1 MKSYGG
7 DTLANT
13 KSAIKRVNVSS
24 KKQLLNT
31 SKRSALRKLV
41 RSAQA
46 SIENNSPD
54 KNDVILKTIKAID
67 QAASDG
73 VIHKNKAARDKSRF
87 AKQLS

>member
-41 RSAQA
+41 KALRHPLR
-46 SIENNSPD
+46 I
-54 KNDVILKTIKAID
+54 ILQIKMM
-67 QAASDG
+67 
-73 VIHKNKAARDKSRF
+73 
-87 AKQLS
+87 